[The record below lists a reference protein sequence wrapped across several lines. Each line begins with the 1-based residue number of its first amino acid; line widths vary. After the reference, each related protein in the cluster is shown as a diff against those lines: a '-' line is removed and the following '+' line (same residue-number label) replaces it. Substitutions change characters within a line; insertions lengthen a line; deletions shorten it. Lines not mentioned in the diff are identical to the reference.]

1 MVSVSKVSLKGKA
14 SKMEQMETEVLIIGG
29 GVLGAAVAREI
40 SRYKVNVIL
49 VEKEAD
55 FGWGSTK
62 ANMCIVCQG
71 ADTLEF
77 RPEYHRSK
85 LVWDS
90 IPLMEPLCQE
100 LEVPFKRVG
109 ELALIRNNEELGK
122 FQKQKSRAEKIGITS
137 HKFLDQ
143 ETLQQMEPNVTQ
155 EVIGALYDPN
165 IAIVDPV
172 RLTIAL
178 MENAL
183 QNGVRVM
190 RETEVLRISQKVN
203 QFEVETNCGPIKC
216 RFIVNAAGTSVDKI
230 ARLVNADNFVLYP
243 IRGYVG
249 ILDKN
254 LGALINHEIHMRPE
268 APGQMNI
275 LVPSV
280 HGNLFFG
287 TIMQPARR
295 GDFSATRRIAEIAL
309 QNAQKIVPMI
319 SEKDLIHSFAGFL
332 MFRNWEVGWHE
343 CVVQSSRKVPRFIS
357 LCIGYPGVSAAPATA
372 MEVVELLRR
381 EGLILEENPRF
392 SPYRK
397 AVPIFSELL
406 EEQQKELVAK
416 DSRYGHVVCR
426 CETVTEGEI
435 VNAIRHG
442 ATTLDGIKF
451 RTRAGMGRCQ
461 GGFCTPRVVKILAR
475 ELGLPDEKIT
485 KKGRDSRLL
494 LYRSKEL
501 VELQI

>member
-1 MVSVSKVSLKGKA
+1 
-14 SKMEQMETEVLIIGG
+14 MEQMETEVLIIGG
-29 GVLGAAVAREI
+29 GVLGAAVAREL
-40 SRYKVNVIL
+40 SRYKVDVIL

-90 IPLMEPLCQE
+90 MPLMEPLCQE
-100 LEVPFKRVG
+100 LDVPFKRVG
-109 ELALIRNNEELGK
+109 ELALIRNNEELSK
-122 FQKQKSRAEKIGITS
+122 FQKLKSRAEKVGLTIHQFI
-137 HKFLDQ
+137 DQ
-143 ETLQQMEPNVTQ
+143 DTLRQMEPNVTR
-155 EVIGALYDPN
+155 EAIAALYDPN

-178 MENAL
+178 IENAG
-183 QNGVRVM
+183 QNGVKVM
-190 RETEVLRISQKVN
+190 RETEVLEISQKVN
-203 QFEVETNCGPIKC
+203 EFEVETNRGPIKC
-216 RFIVNAAGTSVDKI
+216 RFIVNAAGTSVVKI
-230 ARLVNADNFVLYP
+230 ARSVNSDDFVLYP

-254 LGALINHEIHMRPE
+254 LGSLIKHEIHMRPD

-275 LVPSV
+275 LTPSV

-287 TIMQPARR
+287 TTMQPARR
-295 GDFSATRRIAEIAL
+295 GDYSTTRRIAQIGL
-309 QNAQKIVPMI
+309 QNIRKIIPDL
-319 SEKDLIHSFAGFL
+319 SERDIINSFAGFL

-343 CVVQSSRKVPRFIS
+343 CVVQASLKVPRFIS
-357 LCIGYPGVSAAPATA
+357 ICIGYPGVSAAPATGR
-372 MEVVELLRR
+372 EVTELLRK
-381 EGLILEENPRF
+381 EGLRLETNESF
-392 SPYRK
+392 SPIRK
-397 AVPIFSELL
+397 AQSVFTKLSE
-406 EEQQKELVAK
+406 EEQRELVAK
-416 DSRYGHVVCR
+416 DHRYGHVVCR

-435 VNAIRHG
+435 VEAICRG
-442 ATTLDGIKF
+442 ATTLDGVKF

-475 ELGLPDEKIT
+475 ELRLPEEKIT
-485 KKGRDSRLL
+485 KKGRDSSLL
-494 LYRSKEL
+494 LYKSKEL
-501 VELQI
+501 LEAKI

>member
-1 MVSVSKVSLKGKA
+1 
-14 SKMEQMETEVLIIGG
+14 METEVLIIGG
-29 GVLGAAVAREI
+29 GVLGAAVAREL
-40 SRYKVNVIL
+40 SRYQVDTIL

-62 ANMCIVCQG
+62 TNMCIVCQG

-90 IPLMEPLCQE
+90 MPLMEPLCHE
-100 LEVPFKRVG
+100 LDVPFKKVG

-122 FQKQKSRAEKIGITS
+122 FQKLKSRAEKIGIKT
-137 HKFLDQ
+137 HEFIDQ
-143 ETLQQMEPNVTQ
+143 ETLRRMEPNVTQ
-155 EVIGALYDPN
+155 KAIGAMYDPN

-172 RLTIAL
+172 RLTIGL
-178 MENAL
+178 VENAV
-183 QNGVRVM
+183 QNGVKVV
-190 RETEVLRISQKVN
+190 RETEVLRIFREAN
-203 QFEVETNCGPIKC
+203 QFEVETNRGSVKC

-230 ARLVNADNFVLYP
+230 ARLVNSDDFVLYP

-254 LGALINHEIHMRPE
+254 LGDLVKHEIHMRPD

-275 LVPSV
+275 LTPSV

-287 TIMQPARR
+287 TTMQPARR
-295 GDFSATRRIAEIAL
+295 GDYSTTRRIAEIGF
-309 QNAQKIVPMI
+309 QNVRKIVPDL
-319 SEKDLIHSFAGFL
+319 SEKDIIHSFGGFL

-343 CVVQSSRKVPRFIS
+343 CVVQASKKVPRFIS
-357 LCIGYPGVSAAPATA
+357 ICIGYPGVSAVPATA
-372 MEVVELLRR
+372 REVTELLQR
-381 EGLILEENPRF
+381 EGLRLEPNPKF
-392 SPYRK
+392 NPFRK
-397 AVPIFSELL
+397 APPVFSKLS
-406 EEQQKELVAK
+406 EEQQKNLITE
-416 DSRYGHVVCR
+416 DSQYGHVVCR

-435 VNAIRHG
+435 VEAVRRG

-475 ELGLPDEKIT
+475 ELDLPEEKIT
-485 KKGRDSRLL
+485 KKGRESRLL
-494 LYRSKEL
+494 LHKSKEL
-501 VELQI
+501 IEAQI

>member
-1 MVSVSKVSLKGKA
+1 MA
-14 SKMEQMETEVLIIGG
+14 HMETEVLIIGG
-29 GVLGAAVAREI
+29 GVLGAAAAREL
-40 SRYKVNVIL
+40 SRYKVDVIL

-71 ADTLEF
+71 GDTLEF

-90 IPLMEPLCQE
+90 MPLMEPLCQE
-100 LEVPFKRVG
+100 LDVPFKRVG
-109 ELALIRNNEELGK
+109 EFTLIRNNEELGK
-122 FQKQKSRAEKIGITS
+122 FQKLKSRAEKLGMNS

-143 ETLQQMEPNVTQ
+143 ETLRQMEPNITR
-155 EVIGALYDPN
+155 EAIGALFDPN

-178 MENAL
+178 IENAG
-183 QNGVRVM
+183 QNGVKVM
-190 RETEVLRISQKVN
+190 RETEVLGISQKVN
-203 QFEVETNCGPIKC
+203 QFEVETNQGWIQC

-230 ARLVNADNFVLYP
+230 ARLVNSDDFVLYP

-254 LGALINHEIHMRPE
+254 LGGLIEHEIHMRPDV
-268 APGQMNI
+268 PGQMNI
-275 LVPSV
+275 LTPSV

-287 TIMQPARR
+287 TTMQPAKR
-295 GDFSATRRIAEIAL
+295 GDYSTTRRIAEIGM
-309 QNAQKIVPMI
+309 QNVRKIVPDI
-319 SEKDLIHSFAGFL
+319 SVKDIIHSFAGFL

-372 MEVVELLRR
+372 REVVELLRR
-381 EGLILEENPRF
+381 EGLTLEGNPRF
-392 SPYRK
+392 SPYTK
-397 AVPIFSELL
+397 AAPIFSELSV
-406 EEQQKELVAK
+406 EQQKEWIAK

-426 CETVTEGEI
+426 CEAVTEGEI
-435 VNAIRHG
+435 IEAIRHG

-461 GGFCTPRVVKILAR
+461 GGFCTPRAVKILSR
-475 ELGLPDEKIT
+475 DLGVKEEKIT
-485 KKGRDSRLL
+485 KKGRESRLL
-494 LYRSKEL
+494 LHRSKEL
-501 VELQI
+501 IEAQI

>member
-1 MVSVSKVSLKGKA
+1 
-14 SKMEQMETEVLIIGG
+14 MERMETEVLIIGG
-29 GVLGAAVAREI
+29 GVLGAAVAREL
-40 SRYKVNVIL
+40 SQYKVDVFL

-55 FGWGSTK
+55 FAWGSTK
-62 ANMCIVCQG
+62 TNMCIVCQG
-71 ADTLEF
+71 GDTLEF

-90 IPLMEPLCQE
+90 IPLMEPFCQE
-100 LEVPFKRVG
+100 LDVPFKKVG
-109 ELALIRNNEELGK
+109 ELALIRNNEELSK
-122 FQKQKSRAEKIGITS
+122 FQKLKSRAEKLGLAGHQFI
-137 HKFLDQ
+137 DQ
-143 ETLQQMEPNVTQ
+143 DTLRQMEPHITQ
-155 EVIGALYDPN
+155 EAIGALYDPH

-178 MENAL
+178 IENAS
-183 QNGVRVM
+183 QNGVKVM
-190 RETEVLRISQKVN
+190 RETEVLRISREAD
-203 QFEVETNCGPIKC
+203 QFEVETNRSSLKC

-230 ARLVNADNFVLYP
+230 ARLVNSDDFILYP

-254 LGALINHEIHMRPE
+254 LGSLIKHEIHMRPD

-275 LVPSV
+275 LTPSV

-287 TIMQPARR
+287 TTMQPARR
-295 GDFSATRRIAEIAL
+295 GDCSTTGRIAEIGF
-309 QNAQKIVPMI
+309 QNAHKIIPDL
-319 SEKDLIHSFAGFL
+319 SEKDIIHSFAGFL

-343 CVVQSSRKVPRFIS
+343 CVVQASWKVPRFINI
-357 LCIGYPGVSAAPATA
+357 CIGYPGVSAAPATGR
-372 MEVVELLRR
+372 EVTELLRR
-381 EGLILEENPRF
+381 EGLKLEPNPKF
-392 SPYRK
+392 NPFRK
-397 AVPIFSELL
+397 ASPVFDKLSEG
-406 EEQQKELVAK
+406 QQKELIAE

-435 VNAIRHG
+435 VEAVRRG

-461 GGFCTPRVVKILAR
+461 GGFCTPRVVKILSR
-475 ELGLPDEKIT
+475 ELGLSEGKIT
-485 KKGRDSRLL
+485 KKGRESRLL

-501 VELQI
+501 LEAQI

>member
-1 MVSVSKVSLKGKA
+1 MKGA
-14 SKMEQMETEVLIIGG
+14 KMGQMETEVLIIGG
-29 GVLGAAVAREI
+29 GVLGAAVAREL
-40 SRYKVNVIL
+40 SKYKVDVVL

-62 ANMCIVCQG
+62 TNMCIVCQG

-100 LEVPFKRVG
+100 LDVPFKRVG
-109 ELALIRNNEELGK
+109 ELALIRNNEELAK
-122 FQKQKSRAEKIGITS
+122 FQKLKSRAEKVGLNTHRFI
-137 HKFLDQ
+137 DQ
-143 ETLQQMEPNVTQ
+143 DTLRQMEPHVTQ
-155 EVIGALYDPN
+155 EAIGALYDPN

-172 RLTIAL
+172 RLAIAL
-178 MENAL
+178 IENAG
-183 QNGVRVM
+183 QNGVKVM
-190 RETEVLRISQKVN
+190 RETEVLKISQGAN
-203 QFEVETNCGPIKC
+203 QFGVETNRGSVNCC
-216 RFIVNAAGTSVDKI
+216 FIVNAAGTSVDKI
-230 ARLVNADNFVLYP
+230 ARWVNSDDFVLYP

-254 LGALINHEIHMRPE
+254 LGDLIEHEIHMRPD

-275 LVPSV
+275 LTPSV

-287 TIMQPARR
+287 TAMQPARR
-295 GDFSATRRIAEIAL
+295 GEYSTTKKIAQIGL
-309 QNAQKIVPMI
+309 QNLQKIVPDL
-319 SEKDLIHSFAGFL
+319 SEKDMINSFAGFL

-343 CVVQSSRKVPRFIS
+343 CVVQASRNVPRFINI
-357 LCIGYPGVSAAPATA
+357 CIGYPGVSAAPATGR
-372 MEVVELLRR
+372 EVTALLQR
-381 EGLILEENPRF
+381 EGLRPEPNPKF
-392 SPYRK
+392 NPSRK
-397 AVPIFSELL
+397 APSVFNKLS
-406 EEQQKELVAK
+406 EEQQKNLITE
-416 DSRYGHVVCR
+416 DSRYGHMVCR

-435 VNAIRHG
+435 VEAIRRG

-461 GGFCTPRVVKILAR
+461 GGFCTPRVVKILSR
-475 ELGLPDEKIT
+475 ELGVKEGKIT
-485 KKGRDSRLL
+485 KKGRESRLL

-501 VELQI
+501 IGEKI

>member
-1 MVSVSKVSLKGKA
+1 MT
-14 SKMEQMETEVLIIGG
+14 QMETEVLIIGG
-29 GVLGAAVAREI
+29 GVLGAVVAREL
-40 SRYKVNVIL
+40 SRYKVDVIL

-62 ANMCIVCQG
+62 TNMCIVCQG
-71 ADTLEF
+71 GDTLEF

-90 IPLMEPLCQE
+90 MPLMEPLCQE
-100 LEVPFKRVG
+100 LDVPFKRVG

-122 FQKQKSRAEKIGITS
+122 FQKLKSKAEKLGLAGHQFI
-137 HKFLDQ
+137 DQ
-143 ETLQQMEPNVTQ
+143 DTLRQMEPNVTR
-155 EVIGALYDPN
+155 EAIAALYDPN

-178 MENAL
+178 IENAG
-183 QNGVRVM
+183 QNGVKVM
-190 RETEVLRISQKVN
+190 RETEVLNISQKGN
-203 QFEVETNCGPIKC
+203 QFEVETNRGSIKC

-230 ARLVNADNFVLYP
+230 ARLVNSDDFVLYP

-254 LGALINHEIHMRPE
+254 LGDLIKHEIHMRPD

-275 LVPSV
+275 LTPSV

-287 TIMQPARR
+287 TTMQPSRR
-295 GDFSATRRIAEIAL
+295 GDYSTTRRIAEIGL
-309 QNAQKIVPMI
+309 QNVRKIIPDL
-319 SEKDLIHSFAGFL
+319 SEKDIIHSFAGFL

-343 CVVQSSRKVPRFIS
+343 CVVQASRKVPRFIS
-357 LCIGYPGVSAAPATA
+357 ICIGYPGVSAAPATA
-372 MEVVELLRR
+372 REVAELLRR
-381 EGLILEENPRF
+381 EGLRLEANPRF
-392 SPYRK
+392 SPFRK
-397 AVPIFSELL
+397 APPNFSKLS
-406 EEQQKELVAK
+406 EEQQKELIAQ

-435 VNAIRHG
+435 VEAVRRG

-451 RTRAGMGRCQ
+451 RARAGMGRCQ
-461 GGFCTPRVVKILAR
+461 GGFCTPRVAKILGR
-475 ELGLPDEKIT
+475 ELGLPEEKIT
-485 KKGRDSRLL
+485 KKGRESRLL
-494 LYRSKEL
+494 LYKTKEL
-501 VELQI
+501 LGGEL